1 MANKKSGKSAAGQSK
16 AAKKRSDEER
26 TGTKVE
32 ARKGK
37 RAGKAVKPP
46 DNKRGGGS

>member
-16 AAKKRSDEER
+16 TAKKRSDEGR

-32 ARKGK
+32 ARAGK

-46 DNKRGGGS
+46 DNKRGGGR